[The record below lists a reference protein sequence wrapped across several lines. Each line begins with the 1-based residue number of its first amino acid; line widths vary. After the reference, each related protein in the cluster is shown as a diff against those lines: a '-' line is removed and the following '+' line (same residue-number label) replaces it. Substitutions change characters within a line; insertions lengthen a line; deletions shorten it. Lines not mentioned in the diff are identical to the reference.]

1 MKTQDLNISN
11 TASFHFQPAKF
22 VDCKWEFSHSSEQ
35 FIALP
40 QKKEKQKWRA
50 KRFQGWMENNKEKV
64 KDFYSKSQA
73 ITLAFSTIFRALVL
87 ENILIASVG
96 KDKTSIHS

>member
-1 MKTQDLNISN
+1 
-11 TASFHFQPAKF
+11 
-22 VDCKWEFSHSSEQ
+22 
-35 FIALP
+35 
-40 QKKEKQKWRA
+40 
-50 KRFQGWMENNKEKV
+50 MENNKEKV